1 MGYEERKADADEP
14 LASLPRQL
22 EMETRIRYQ
31 GRGRAADAA
40 DGDAKGGA
48 GAAQQWRDFQ
58 AAWQR
63 DPGAVRGALAV
74 AYQVTSRHPC

>member
-1 MGYEERKADADEP
+1 
-14 LASLPRQL
+14 L
-22 EMETRIRYQ
+22 ETRIHYQ
-31 GRGRAADAA
+31 GRGRAADATE
-40 DGDAKGGA
+40 GDVFGGA
-48 GAAQQWRDFQ
+48 GNAKQWRDFQ